1 MDDQSN
7 KPQNGGEE
15 REPYSPASPAKR
27 VLAWVGVAYMVIII
41 LLNFFAFTHQ
51 GGLIR
56 GIGPLMLCPAVAGLG
71 VLSVLRYRSGRSRGG
86 LAGAVF
92 MVGLCAVV
100 FIGGLVMGIPAL
112 LGQLG
117 G

>member
-1 MDDQSN
+1 MDERN
-7 KPQNGGEE
+7 NTPGGGELD
-15 REPYSPASPAKR
+15 PYTPASPAKR
-27 VLAWVGVAYMVIII
+27 ILAWVGVAYMVIII
-41 LLNFFAFTHQ
+41 LLNLYAFTNQ
-51 GGLIR
+51 WGMIR

-71 VLSVLRYRSGRSRGG
+71 VLSVVRYRSGQSRGG
-86 LAGAVF
+86 RVGAVL

-100 FIGGLVMGIPAL
+100 FIGGLAVGIPAL

>member
-7 KPQNGGEE
+7 KPQNSGEQ
-15 REPYSPASPAKR
+15 EPYTPASPAKR
-27 VLAWVGVAYMVIII
+27 ILAWVGVAYMVILI
-41 LLNFFAFTHQ
+41 LLNLFAFTHQ

-56 GIGPLMLCPAVAGLG
+56 GIGPLMLCPAVAGLAALT
-71 VLSVLRYRSGRSRGG
+71 VARYRSGQGRGG
-86 LAGAVF
+86 LPAAVF
-92 MVGLCAVV
+92 VVGLCAVAFV
-100 FIGGLVMGIPAL
+100 GGLVMGLPTL

>member
-1 MDDQSN
+1 MDEQNN
-7 KPQNGGEE
+7 KPQEQEE
-15 REPYSPASPAKR
+15 REPYTPASPAKR
-27 VLAWVGVAYMVIII
+27 ILAWVGVAYMVIII
-41 LLNFFAFTHQ
+41 LLNLYAFTNQ
-51 GGLIR
+51 GGMIR

-71 VLSVLRYRSGRSRGG
+71 VLSVLRYRSGQSRGG
-86 LAGAVF
+86 LVGAVF

-100 FIGGLVMGIPAL
+100 FIGGLVVGIPAL